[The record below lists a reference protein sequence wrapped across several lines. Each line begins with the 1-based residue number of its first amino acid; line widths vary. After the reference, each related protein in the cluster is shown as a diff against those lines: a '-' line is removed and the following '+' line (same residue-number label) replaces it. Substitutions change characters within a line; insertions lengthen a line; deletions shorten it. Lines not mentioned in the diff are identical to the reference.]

1 MKLHSANHRH
11 SRAIALVGVLVIIGL
26 LSMISL
32 SLMYRMNAAATS
44 SATTLPSEQAWAAAL
59 SGLDRATSVVSD
71 PTRTSIGW
79 MDNPTEFEHQLV
91 YDDGSDKWYFS
102 VFRQGNLESGDITYG
117 VTDEASKLP
126 LGLTNVIQMMAVP
139 NMTLPVAE
147 ALADFVDADSISR
160 DNGAEQETY
169 DMLPVAYTI
178 PNRQV
183 SFLDELLLAHGVTAG
198 HLYGEDANRN
208 FKLDSNENDGE
219 LLSPPDNQDSAL
231 AGGLHRYFTPHS
243 RDWNV
248 TFANQP
254 RIKINDPELDFSETE
269 LDEELIGFL
278 QAKRTAEE
286 PIESM
291 VDLVGATIT
300 ITEEGNINKE
310 YSSGVT
316 TENLPQLF
324 ETCTLNP
331 NEILPGK
338 VNINT
343 APANILAQI
352 PGIDENLATTIV
364 STRTGISPENS
375 RSIAWLL
382 QAGIMSND
390 QFKQLERHLTARSLQ
405 FHVQVVGYGLPSERF
420 RRLEAIIDLIGGTP
434 RIIYLRDLTKL
445 GVPYHFSAQ
454 QGMNLTQN
462 D

>member
-1 MKLHSANHRH
+1 MCIR
-11 SRAIALVGVLVIIGL
+11 
-26 LSMISL
+26 
-32 SLMYRMNAAATS
+32 
-44 SATTLPSEQAWAAAL
+44 
-59 SGLDRATSVVSD
+59 DR
-71 PTRTSIGW
+71 
-79 MDNPTEFEHQLV
+79 
-91 YDDGSDKWYFS
+91 
-102 VFRQGNLESGDITYG
+102 
-117 VTDEASKLP
+117 
-126 LGLTNVIQMMAVP
+126 
-139 NMTLPVAE
+139 
-147 ALADFVDADSISR
+147 
-160 DNGAEQETY
+160 
-169 DMLPVAYTI
+169 
-178 PNRQV
+178 
-183 SFLDELLLAHGVTAG
+183 
-198 HLYGEDANRN
+198 
-208 FKLDSNENDGE
+208 
-219 LLSPPDNQDSAL
+219 
-231 AGGLHRYFTPHS
+231 
-243 RDWNV
+243 
-248 TFANQP
+248 
-254 RIKINDPELDFSETE
+254 DFSETE

-382 QAGIMSND
+382 QTGIISND

-405 FHVQVVGYGLPSERF
+405 FHVQVVGYGLPSGRF
-420 RRLEAIIDLIGGTP
+420 RRLEAIIDLIGETP